1 MKAEKSLLT
10 VTWWQ
15 NWNFGFKW
23 MDVVGQYRYLKS
35 KLVSG
40 ILWMINEVFVK
51 ISFSLCISF
60 FFEIF
65 RFCQSIRDT
74 LLEFKPRIT
83 EFWAISGWQKS
94 SSIHNHTL
102 RDVTS
107 IIFPQKKTNDLSLT
121 DVLDKKYIPFS
132 FWIIAG
138 WTGITFL
145 WLSYIFHISPSTF

>member
-1 MKAEKSLLT
+1 
-10 VTWWQ
+10 
-15 NWNFGFKW
+15 
-23 MDVVGQYRYLKS
+23 MDGCGRSIQ
-35 KLVSG
+35 
-40 ILWMINEVFVK
+40 IPEIK
-51 ISFSLCISF
+51 ISFGNSVDDKWGICENLFFTVYQF